1 MDKRHIVTTVLVLGG
16 LLSSTLPAFAE
27 HSLWINIAAN
37 LWWIWLD

>member
-1 MDKRHIVTTVLVLGG
+1 MDKRHFITTGLVLMGII
-16 LLSSTLPAFAE
+16 SSSIPALAD